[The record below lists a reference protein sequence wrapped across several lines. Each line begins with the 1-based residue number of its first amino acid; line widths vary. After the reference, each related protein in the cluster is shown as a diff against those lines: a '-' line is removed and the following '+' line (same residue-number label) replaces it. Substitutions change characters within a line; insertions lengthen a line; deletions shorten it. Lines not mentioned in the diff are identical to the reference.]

1 MNHIR
6 PIAICVFKTNNRIL
20 VFEGYDSIKNETF
33 YRPLGGG
40 IEFGE
45 SGEVAVRREIMEELH
60 SEIENLKHLGYLE
73 NIFTHDGRLGHEIVV
88 VYDGVLKMRGLYG
101 QAEMEVEE
109 ANGEKIR
116 ALWKSLDEFGEGKSI
131 LYPDGLLEML
141 RENDHRTQSN
151 QGGFTTT
158 E

>member
-6 PIAICVFKTNNRIL
+6 PIAICVFKNNNRIL
-20 VFEGYDSIKNETF
+20 VFEGHDSIKNETY

-45 SGEVAVRREIMEELH
+45 SGEFAVRREIMEELR
-60 SEIENLKHLGYLE
+60 SEINDLKRLGFLE
-73 NIFTHDGRLGHEIVV
+73 NIFVHNGAVGHEIVM
-88 VYDGVLKMRGLYG
+88 VYDGALSESRLYE
-101 QAEMEVEE
+101 QAEMEVIE
-109 ANGEKIR
+109 ANGESIR

-141 RENDHRTQSN
+141 RTVN
-151 QGGFTTT
+151 
-158 E
+158 